1 MFIAEDKLVAFDN
14 ALIKIISPLERLMGF
29 TLLGTETATRLSGPV
44 LRGGGNPRNFGGF

>member
-29 TLLGTETATRLSGPV
+29 TLLGTETATRLSGRV
-44 LRGGGNPRNFGGF
+44 LRGGGNPNNFGNF